1 MYSSRMGNIINAVLS
16 EGEIKYLWHGLK
28 SLEKHGQDPSRV
40 DIIDNGLLKK
50 LIADI
55 AKASNHYLDGRD
67 PISEAECKERME
79 HCAKQVKLAA
89 ITKKRQQ
96 KEIDR
101 IAKNFIARENRDGLG
116 KISSEGIIEKDTV
129 GYKTDMSHV
138 QKVKKKKDKK
148 KGKKK

>member
-1 MYSSRMGNIINAVLS
+1 MYSSRIGNITNAVLS

-40 DIIDNGLLKK
+40 DIIDNELLKK

-55 AKASNHYLDGRD
+55 AKASNHYLDGRG
-67 PISEAECKERME
+67 PISEAEGKERME
-79 HCAKQVKLAA
+79 RCAKQVKLAA

-101 IAKNFIARENRDGLG
+101 VVKRYLAREKR
-116 KISSEGIIEKDTV
+116 EG
-129 GYKTDMSHV
+129 
-138 QKVKKKKDKK
+138 
-148 KGKKK
+148 